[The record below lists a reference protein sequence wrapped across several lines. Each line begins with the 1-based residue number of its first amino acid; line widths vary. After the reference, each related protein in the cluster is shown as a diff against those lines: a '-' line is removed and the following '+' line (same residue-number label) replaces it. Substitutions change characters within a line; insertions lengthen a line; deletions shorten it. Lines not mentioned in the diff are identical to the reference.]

1 MKVSIVILNYNGR
14 KYLEQFLPSVVKYSD
29 AKRVENSFFT
39 PEIVV
44 ADNASTDD
52 SIEFLKTNYPEIT
65 RLQLDKN
72 YGFAE
77 GYNQAL
83 KDIKTDI
90 YVLLNS
96 DVEVTENWLAPI
108 VTVLKMNRTIVACQP
123 KIRAY
128 HNKTHFE
135 HAGAAGGYMDSLGYP
150 FCRGRIFDNVEAD
163 NGQYDNQHEIFWA
176 TGAALFIKAA
186 QFHKIGGFDG
196 DYFAHMEEIDL
207 CWRLR
212 KAGYQIMVVPQSTVY
227 HVGGGTLDTEN
238 PYKTYLNFRNNL
250 ITILKNENG
259 WKVYYIFF
267 TRLILDGLAG
277 LKFLIEGKFKN
288 IWAIIKA
295 HFYIYFH
302 PIIILHKRMKAQQ
315 LIDEMYIGKPR
326 KKGKINGSIVLKYY
340 LQGKK
345 TFKDLMRN

>member
-1 MKVSIVILNYNGR
+1 MKVAIVILNYNGR
-14 KYLEQFLPSVVKYSD
+14 KYLEQFLPSVIKYSD
-29 AKRVENSFFT
+29 GKRVENSFFT
-39 PEIVV
+39 PEIIV

-52 SIEFLKTNYPEIT
+52 SVDFLKTTYPNIT
-65 RLQLDKN
+65 LVQLDKN

-83 KDIKTDI
+83 KDVNANI

-96 DVEVTENWLAPI
+96 DVEVTDNWLAPVI
-108 VTVLKMNRTIVACQP
+108 TVLKMNRTVVACQP
-123 KIRAY
+123 KIRAF

-150 FCRGRIFDNVEAD
+150 FCRGRLFDNVEKD
-163 NGQYDNQHEIFWA
+163 EGQYDNQHEIFWA
-176 TGAALFIKAA
+176 TGAALFIKSA

-212 KAGYQIMVVPQSTVY
+212 KAGYQILAVPQSTVY
-227 HVGGGTLDTEN
+227 HVGGGTLNTEN

-267 TRLILDGLAG
+267 LRLILDGLAG
-277 LKFLIEGKFKN
+277 LKFLMEGKFKN

-295 HFYIYFH
+295 HFYIYSH

-315 LIDEMYIGKPR
+315 LIDEMYISEKR
-326 KKGKINGSIVLKYY
+326 TRGKINGSIVLKYY
-340 LQGKK
+340 IQGKK
-345 TFKDLMRN
+345 TFKELKK

>member
-1 MKVSIVILNYNGR
+1 MKVAIVILNYNGR

-29 AKRVENSFFT
+29 EKLVENSFFT
-39 PEIVV
+39 PEIIV

-52 SIEFLKTNYPEIT
+52 SIDFLKTTYPNIS

-83 KDIKTDI
+83 NEVKADI

-96 DVEVTENWLAPI
+96 DVEVTQNWLAPI

-123 KIRAY
+123 KIRAF

-150 FCRGRIFDNVEAD
+150 FCRGRLFDNVEED

-176 TGAALFIKAA
+176 TGAALFVKAA

-212 KAGYQIMVVPQSTVY
+212 KAGYQIMAVPQSTVY
-227 HVGGGTLDTEN
+227 HVGGGTLSTEN

-250 ITILKNENG
+250 ITILKNEND
-259 WKVYYIFF
+259 WKVYYVFF
-267 TRLILDGLAG
+267 LRLILDGLAG
-277 LKFLIEGKFKN
+277 FKFLTEGKFQN

-302 PIIILHKRMKAQQ
+302 PIVILHKRMKAQQ
-315 LIDEMYIGKPR
+315 HIDEMYIGESR
-326 KKGKINGSIVLKYY
+326 KKGKIKGSIVLKYY

-345 TFKDLMRN
+345 TFKEL

>member
-1 MKVSIVILNYNGR
+1 MKVAIVILNYNGQ

-29 AKRVENSFFT
+29 ENRPENRFFI
-39 PEIVV
+39 PEVIV

-52 SIEFLKTNYPEIT
+52 SITFLKATYPTVTLLE
-65 RLQLDKN
+65 LDKN

-83 KDIKTDI
+83 RDVRADV

-108 VTVLKMNRTIVACQP
+108 ITVLKMNRTVVACQP
-123 KIRAY
+123 KVRAFY
-128 HNKTHFE
+128 EKSHFE
-135 HAGAAGGYMDSLGYP
+135 HAGAAGGFMDSLGYP
-150 FCRGRIFDNVEAD
+150 LCRGRIFDNVEED
-163 NGQYDNQHEIFWA
+163 KGQYDDQSEIFWA
-176 TGAALFIKAA
+176 TGAALFIKAP

-212 KAGYQIMVVPQSTVY
+212 KAGYQIMTVPESMVY
-227 HVGGGTLDTEN
+227 HVGGGTLAVEN
-238 PYKTYLNFRNNL
+238 PFKTYLNFRNNL

-259 WKVYYIFF
+259 WKVYYVFF
-267 TRLILDGLAG
+267 LRLILDGLAG
-277 LKFLIEGKFKN
+277 IRFLTEGKFKN
-288 IWAIIKA
+288 IWAIVKA

-302 PIIILHKRMKAQQ
+302 PIKILKKRMKAQQ
-315 LIDEMYIGKPR
+315 HIDEMYIGKPR
-326 KKGKINGSIVLKYY
+326 KVGKINGSIVIKYF
-340 LQGKK
+340 LQNKK
-345 TFKDLMRN
+345 VFKDLY

>member
-1 MKVSIVILNYNGR
+1 M
-14 KYLEQFLPSVVKYSD
+14 PSVVKYSD
-29 AKRVENSFFT
+29 GNRAKNSFFT
-39 PEIVV
+39 PEVVV

-52 SIEFLKTNYPEIT
+52 SVDFLKATYPKVTLI
-65 RLQLDKN
+65 QLDKN

-83 KDIKTDI
+83 NEVDGNI

-108 VTVLKMNRTIVACQP
+108 ITVLKMNRTVVACQP
-123 KIRAY
+123 KIRAF
-128 HNKTHFE
+128 HQKTHFE

-150 FCRGRIFDNVEAD
+150 FCRGRIFDNTEED
-163 NGQYDNQHEIFWA
+163 KGQYDNQHEIFWA

-212 KAGYQIMVVPQSTVY
+212 KAGYQIMVVPESTVY

-238 PYKTYLNFRNNL
+238 PFKTYLNFRNNL

-259 WKVYYIFF
+259 WKVYYVFLL
-267 TRLILDGLAG
+267 RLILDGLAG
-277 LKFLIEGKFKN
+277 FRFLLEGNFKN

-295 HFYIYFH
+295 HFYVYFH

-315 LIDEMYIGKPR
+315 RIDEMYIGAR
-326 KKGKINGSIVLKYY
+326 RTKGKIKGSIVFKYF

-345 TFKDLMRN
+345 TFKDL